1 MPLRVHAADLVTI
14 RVAVSPADDDTAP
27 LLYAKSTGMF
37 ERAGLDV
44 QIQRLGSGSAIAS
57 AVTGG
62 AIDIGKSSIV
72 SLLAAHQHGIPYSI
86 VGTSALY
93 VSSAPF
99 DGFVVAKDSTITTG
113 ADLNGKTIST
123 QSLNDVGQLA
133 ESAWVDQ
140 HGGDSKTLH
149 VTEIPTSAAQAA
161 VESHRVDG
169 SYSAGA
175 GAGFRAC
182 GRQVTAA
189 GARLLRIAPAF
200 LFAAWFTTND
210 YAASHVDAIRKFI
223 TVIYQAG
230 AYTNTHHKE
239 AAPIVA
245 AQIKLPVD
253 VVQNAQWSPAGT
265 SHRPEY
271 RILAGNRY
279 GRQVRNDLK
288 NVLVPRHGEPGVPQP
303 EGALELGCRKLHRF
317 ELGCFGLDGIGLGV
331 ERRALRFCGG
341 FGERLRR
348 RC

>member
-1 MPLRVHAADLVTI
+1 MTLSQAIRVAVACSITMLFAATLRVPVRAADLVTI

-93 VSSAPF
+93 ISSAPF

-161 VESHRVDG
+161 VESHRVDAAILLEPVL
-169 SYSAGA
+169 SSALA
-175 GAGFRAC
+175 GGK
-182 GRQVTAA
+182 V
-189 GARLLRIAPAF
+189 RLLGHAFASIAPAF

-265 SHRPEY
+265 SLDPNQIQPVIDTAAKYGTISKTFSY
-271 RILAGNRY
+271 RDMVNPAFLS
-279 GRQVRNDLK
+279 LK
-288 NVLVPRHGEPGVPQP
+288 AR
-303 EGALELGCRKLHRF
+303 
-317 ELGCFGLDGIGLGV
+317 
-331 ERRALRFCGG
+331 
-341 FGERLRR
+341 
-348 RC
+348 

>member
-1 MPLRVHAADLVTI
+1 MMLSRAIRIAAACSIAVLAAGMLRAPLRAADLVTI

-27 LLYAKSTGMF
+27 LLYAKGTGMF

-62 AIDIGKSSIV
+62 AIDIGKSSII

-93 VSSAPF
+93 SSKTPF
-99 DGFVVAKDSTITTG
+99 EGLVVAKDSTIATG

-133 ESAWVDQ
+133 EEAWVDQ

-161 VESHRVDG
+161 VESHRVAAAILLEPVL
-169 SYSAGA
+169 SAALA
-175 GAGFRAC
+175 GGN
-182 GRQVTAA
+182 V
-189 GARLLRIAPAF
+189 RLLGHAFGSIAPAF
-200 LFAAWFTTND
+200 LFAAWFTTD
-210 YAASHVDAIRKFI
+210 EYAAKNVDAIRKFI

-239 AAPIVA
+239 ASPIVA
-245 AQIKLPVD
+245 QQIHIPVD
-253 VVQNAQWSPAGT
+253 VVANAQWSPAGT
-265 SHRPEY
+265 SIDPSMIQPVIDTAAKYGTLSKTFSY
-271 RILAGNRY
+271 RDMINPAFLN
-279 GRQVRNDLK
+279 LK
-288 NVLVPRHGEPGVPQP
+288 AR
-303 EGALELGCRKLHRF
+303 
-317 ELGCFGLDGIGLGV
+317 
-331 ERRALRFCGG
+331 
-341 FGERLRR
+341 
-348 RC
+348 